1 MFRSS
6 NTSVRFFASDVGCMQ
21 RETRLIFLKYTQTSM
36 TVLRGENVIGE
47 VLKRLRTIYG
57 YKAIDVSE
65 KLGISASYLSEIEND
80 KKQPSLE
87 HLKKYA
93 ELFGIKLSS
102 LILLSEAY
110 EEAEKEGKGTALIR
124 SMMINLINGLSK
136 TVEGLNEGN

>member
-1 MFRSS
+1 
-6 NTSVRFFASDVGCMQ
+6 
-21 RETRLIFLKYTQTSM
+21 M

-65 KLGISASYLSEIEND
+65 KLGISASYLSEIENG

-102 LILLSEAY
+102 LILLSESY
-110 EEAEKEGKGTALIR
+110 EEAEKEGKGSALIR
-124 SMMINLINGLSK
+124 SMMINLINGMSK
-136 TVEGLNEGN
+136 TAEGLNESN

>member
-57 YKAIDVSE
+57 YKAIDVSG
-65 KLGISASYLSEIEND
+65 KLGISASYLSEIENG

-93 ELFGIKLSS
+93 ELFGIRLSS
-102 LILLSEAY
+102 LILLSESY
-110 EEAEKEGKGTALIR
+110 EEAEKEGKGSALIR
-124 SMMINLINGLSK
+124 AMMINLINGMSK
-136 TVEGLNEGN
+136 NAEGLNESN

>member
-1 MFRSS
+1 MRG
-6 NTSVRFFASDVGCMQ
+6 AQ
-21 RETRLIFLKYTQTSM
+21 KRETRLIFLKYTQNSM

-65 KLGISASYLSEIEND
+65 KLGISASYLSEIENG

-102 LILLSEAY
+102 LILLSESY
-110 EEAEKEGKGTALIR
+110 EEAEKEGKGSALIR
-124 SMMINLINGLSK
+124 SMMINLINGMSK
-136 TVEGLNEGN
+136 TAEGLNESN